1 MLELIQSVW
10 RTLEQRAVGEEHVTS
25 THIRFLD
32 EQGAISWRESIIRVK
47 DDADCFG
54 CSSRDTGLEE
64 EVPVFAQCP
73 TGSAPTTHRYT
84 ATRSQPPFTREHKE
98 INLDTQSLSTATSLR
113 GLNNKSLT
121 CFKK

>member
-10 RTLEQRAVGEEHVTS
+10 RTLEQRAVGEERVTS
-25 THIRFLD
+25 AHIRFLD

-64 EVPVFAQCP
+64 VVPVFAQCP
-73 TGSAPTTHRYT
+73 TGSAPAAHRY
-84 ATRSQPPFTREHKE
+84 ASARSQPPSTTDQKS
-98 INLDTQSLSTATSLR
+98 IQTPNLFQLPHLSER
-113 GLNNKSLT
+113 
-121 CFKK
+121 